1 MSARDVFK
9 HLNDGEQKLI
19 QKQTAEYVGK
29 KQLIQ
34 CIRQNSQISSRD
46 KSALIAE
53 IEQVWS
59 VNLAKVVSGKSLHTW
74 LKMLGIAG
82 ATAAVAG
89 TVAAQRRE
97 LAAKTQVIK
106 NLKTN
111 IPKLL
116 QRPFQDQ
123 ACTQRLQREQELT
136 RLLKEDKAACD
147 KRVESKQ
154 EALDVSRNMS
164 KMWEGMYANN
174 EKKLEQ
180 FRLLIETL
188 LGKHESKPFPGH
200 YYQTLYD
207 MFKTYVE
214 KVPEREL
221 LYKTLMAE
229 NEELQKNVANFQ
241 NDKALTSR
249 LEYVDQKL
257 EDYWNIISAYEGG
270 SLPQDLEK
278 KIDISDNS
286 GTNIQRLAAYKKFY
300 TTAMDKK
307 EAIHKCKSEN
317 KNLLQKLQ
325 NSEQQLVNLSKAQE
339 DTLAKSAQE
348 NKVLQ
353 DQLKDTLA
361 KSAQETKGLQDELA
375 TQTQALDELQALSKA
390 QKDALAKSAQEKT
403 GLQDELATQTQALDK
418 LKKEHE
424 DTLAKSAQEKTGLQ
438 DQLATQIQALDE
450 LRKVNTDLKNQW
462 GVAQTN
468 LQRLTDI
475 EQEKNKCQEELAVM
489 TELKTA
495 CENQKPGL
503 VKTLFSSWTPEARVI
518 KAEQRAAAAEKSAT
532 ESKLVMEH
540 QRKLIIEHQGDLKQK
555 DQALKKL
562 STTLDRLRQARKVL
576 VEMKTALEISETKC
590 KKSLAEQ
597 QKISARMPQL
607 LQENRTL
614 KQLTEQTNT
623 QLRQRVDQQVMKI
636 RAELFQAT
644 RNIALTLYSIWRN
657 LRITQQHIPHNSPIT
672 ALVEMFNVKH
682 VSSETAYNK
691 IREFIQRTLNNNPL
705 WVDYK
710 TEFAAKFGV
719 IKSNPR
725 YY

>member
-325 NSEQQLVNLSKAQE
+325 NSEQQLVN
-339 DTLAKSAQE
+339 
-348 NKVLQ
+348 
-353 DQLKDTLA
+353 
-361 KSAQETKGLQDELA
+361 
-375 TQTQALDELQALSKA
+375 LSKA

>member
-154 EALDVSRNMS
+154 EALDVSRKMS

-325 NSEQQLVNLSKAQE
+325 NSEQQLVN
-339 DTLAKSAQE
+339 
-348 NKVLQ
+348 
-353 DQLKDTLA
+353 
-361 KSAQETKGLQDELA
+361 
-375 TQTQALDELQALSKA
+375 LSKA

>member
-154 EALDVSRNMS
+154 EALDVSRNTS

-325 NSEQQLVNLSKAQE
+325 NSEQQLVN
-339 DTLAKSAQE
+339 
-348 NKVLQ
+348 
-353 DQLKDTLA
+353 
-361 KSAQETKGLQDELA
+361 
-375 TQTQALDELQALSKA
+375 LSKA